1 MLAACGK
8 DEAGVRSVLRGDVRL
23 RADVDSTST
32 DQSGFEVLVAD
43 RQEGRFDTLGF
54 ATTDREGAF
63 EMTITA
69 PERGIYPLLISRGG
83 PTLSVDELVVAEGDT
98 ARLQAELPASG
109 RPLRIRSL
117 ENDAWGAYQN
127 TKAQHNQSLLQTLQ
141 TARSRSAE
149 SAADSAGSMAGRTT
163 GAMTQRV
170 EQTSAVLWSIR
181 ESFPGTFAADLA
193 SAEAVVMLDAWNDSL
208 VVARSEAIPATNPNF
223 VGVAR
228 ALRRARAR
236 RDGQAAAIEV
246 LQQALEKVD
255 DREAKAALRAEIV
268 RAHMDSLEVEAA
280 QAEAEALQA
289 SYPGTAWARWA
300 GRTIYE
306 LEHLMPGMD
315 APSLSATTTEGTT
328 IRLDSLRGQTVVLEF
343 YRPTDPT
350 FQQELGLRGTLYVA
364 ARSQEKPFTLLSI
377 SLEPDTLVNEALFE
391 GRDIPG
397 EHVFAPDGL
406 EGPLAQAYNVSVLPS
421 RYLISPDGTLEGK
434 YFGGA
439 MPALYED
446 ALVLLGLV
454 DPAAAAPA
462 DSVTAANRI
471 LE

>member
-1 MLAACGK
+1 MALLVLAACGR
-8 DEAGVRSVLRGDVRL
+8 DEQGVRSVLRGDVRL
-23 RADVDSTST
+23 RADVDSTLT

-54 ATTDREGAF
+54 ATTDRAGAF

-69 PERGIYPLLISRGG
+69 PERGVYPLLISRGG

-98 ARLQAELPASG
+98 ARLQAELPTE
-109 RPLRIRSL
+109 RRQLRIRSL

-141 TARSRSAE
+141 T
-149 SAADSAGSMAGRTT
+149 SAADSADSTAGASRTT
-163 GAMTQRV
+163 SAMTQRV
-170 EQTSAVLWSIR
+170 EQTSAILWSIR

-193 SAEAVVMLDAWNDSL
+193 SAEAVMMLDAWNDSL
-208 VVARSEAIPATNPNF
+208 LIARSEEIQATNPNF

-236 RDGQAAAIEV
+236 RDGQAAAIGV
-246 LQQALEKVD
+246 LQQALEEVD

-280 QAEAEALQA
+280 QAEAQVLQA
-289 SYPGTAWARWA
+289 EYPGTAWARWA

-306 LEHLMPGMD
+306 LEHLMPGME
-315 APSLSATTTEGTT
+315 APALAVTTTEGEWVN
-328 IRLDSLRGQTVVLEF
+328 LDSLRGQTVVLEF

-350 FQQELGLRGTLYVA
+350 FQQELGLRRTLFEA
-364 ARSQEKPFTLLSI
+364 ARAEQKPFTLLSI
-377 SLEPDTLVNEALFE
+377 SLEPDTLVNEALLE
-391 GRDIPG
+391 GRNIPG
-397 EHVFAPDGL
+397 RHVFTPDGL
-406 EGPLAQAYNVSVLPS
+406 EDPLAQAYNVSVLPS
-421 RYLISPDGTLEGK
+421 RYLIGPRGTLEGK

-454 DPAAAAPA
+454 DPDAATPA
-462 DSVTAANRI
+462 DSVTAANDI
-471 LE
+471 VE